1 MLDFI
6 MSTNAMTRTTIGFF
20 FITEL
25 VVLDV
30 EGLTYA
36 VSAGSDSAMQAGAI
50 VPIFI
55 IIATLFSGFFIGVTE
70 IPAWLAWIKYIS
82 FVFYGFSALAQN
94 EFDGQNY
101 NFCFSNT
108 TNSACTTTTG
118 TEILNFYGLNQIP
131 QLALY
136 FILFGYS
143 VLMRLIAWGI
153 LRYRGPKFDK
163 SI

>member
-94 EFDGQNY
+94 EFDGQIII
-101 NFCFSNT
+101 FASVIQQ
-108 TNSACTTTTG
+108 
-118 TEILNFYGLNQIP
+118 ILP
-131 QLALY
+131 VQLLQERK
-136 FILFGYS
+136 F
-143 VLMRLIAWGI
+143 LI
-153 LRYRGPKFDK
+153 FMD
-163 SI
+163 